1 MASTCRMPSVGMSA
15 KRGAHAEGERGEQR
29 ELVRRVDAVDV
40 GRGIRLRQPEPLRL
54 GEHVVEAAPL
64 ARHRGEDV
72 VAGAVDDAVHGR
84 RPVARQRLLQRAQD
98 RDAAADARLEA
109 EPHAGALRG
118 GDDLLAVYRE
128 QRLVRRH
135 HVLAVP
141 HGVQHEAPRR
151 LVAAHQL
158 DHHLDVRIR
167 DQLER
172 VARQP
177 DARGRDAA
185 IGVEVDVGDGGE
197 RDRAPRA
204 ARDLGAVR
212 AEELH
217 HAGAD
222 RAEAD
227 QPDAKGPSR
236 RHPRQP
242 AWARRAAWSR
252 PAPSAFLMP
261 RIACRVRC
269 SFSISAKRT

>member
-1 MASTCRMPSVGMSA
+1 MSA
-15 KRGAHAEGERGEQR
+15 KRGEQR
-29 ELVRRVDAVDV
+29 ELVRRIGAVDV

-54 GEHVVEAAPL
+54 GQHVVEAASL
-64 ARHRGEDV
+64 ARHGREDV
-72 VAGAVDDAVHGR
+72 IAGAVDDAVHGR

-98 RDAAADARLEA
+98 RDPAAHAGLESQ
-109 EPHAGALRG
+109 PHTGALRG
-118 GDDLLAVYRE
+118 GDDLLAVHRQ

-141 HGVQHEAPRR
+141 HGFQHEASRR

-167 DQLER
+167 DQLEG

-177 DARGRDAA
+177 DTRGRDAA
-185 IGVEVDVGDGGE
+185 IGVKVDVGDGGE
-197 RDRAPRA
+197 RDRASGA
-204 ARDLGAVR
+204 ARDLGAVC

-222 RAEAD
+222 RPEAD

-242 AWARRAAWSR
+242 AWARRAVWWR